1 VEQFVMILKKIV
13 VLVMMISNLLII
25 TRITGLLL
33 VAQLFTS
40 SIFSQENLL
49 LNGSFEELSVRDFS
63 KATIDGQPLY
73 YPKKDTALLWHMI
86 DRDDISVS
94 STRWN
99 YSTDSMPKSN
109 TWYSEEGEAHSG
121 YVYNKITP
129 FYVTLKESGVYYVQ
143 NTVGE
148 FCKPLIKDNIYE
160 LSLWIRPFKGNY
172 YINSIDIHF
181 DSIQH
186 YFDGYVR
193 YREREKKER
202 EQPDWI
208 QTQNFTP
215 TVLSQDC
222 VIDLPSEDDKK
233 YVQVSCQYKAKGGEK
248 YVYIGNLDYD
258 VPRKFKKKDLKT
270 YNQPPIPVPTCVY
283 AIDDVSLISKTDT
296 TEKCNMKP
304 LTNKVN
310 IPYKESPASGF
321 IDEFVLKDSDFKDY
335 DLKVTQKTNLQ
346 TKFEAIDFESVKYV
360 IITECHDKLT
370 GFSVKDMP
378 LKYSPAIKKFLLS
391 SSQKIKIYTRG
402 KLKEQS
408 DDDRVKIQ
416 IYYQ

>member
-1 VEQFVMILKKIV
+1 MF
-13 VLVMMISNLLII
+13 
-25 TRITGLLL
+25 
-33 VAQLFTS
+33 
-40 SIFSQENLL
+40 
-49 LNGSFEELSVRDFS
+49 NGDFEELSLVDYS
-63 KATIDGQPLY
+63 KTSIDGQPVKLNRL
-73 YPKKDTALLWHMI
+73 DTSLLWFLPDI
-86 DRDDISVS
+86 KRDDIKVGSPGWDFS
-94 STRWN
+94 SDTL
-99 YSTDSMPKSN
+99 SESN
-109 TWYSEEGEAHSG
+109 TWYSDKGRGHSG

-186 YFDGYVR
+186 HFDGYVR

-222 VIDLPSEDDKK
+222 VIDLPSKDDTK

-248 YVYIGNLDYD
+248 YVYIGNLTYD
-258 VPRKFKKKDLKT
+258 APKKFKKKDLKT
-270 YNQPPIPVPTCVY
+270 YNQPLISVPTCVY

-296 TEKCNMKP
+296 TEKCNKP
-304 LTNKVN
+304 LHVRTNKVN
-310 IPYKESPASGF
+310 ISFKAPPASGF